1 MNYSRTALSDS
12 ALIQQLQQSFAR
24 DRTSTALLLADIAE
38 VDARKLYLPAG
49 YSSMH
54 AYCVEGFGLTRDS
67 AYKRIQAA
75 RAAREY
81 PELFECVADGR
92 LNLSGLCLLAPHLT
106 PENAADLVSAAAGE
120 SKSGIEALIVARFP
134 RSEEMPIVETFTVVD
149 PQLAPGQVAPTSF
162 QASDMEVAP
171 GQVAP
176 PRSSVA
182 PIAAQRFAFRVV
194 LCQDAHD
201 LLTQAQSLLSHQI
214 PSGDLSM
221 VFRRV
226 LEIAVR
232 QLEKQK
238 FGATSRPHIS
248 ATSPNPRYI
257 PRHVKRTVWKRDRG
271 QCTFVSS
278 DGHRC
283 SEKARLEF
291 DHIEPV
297 ARGGQATMNGIR
309 LRCRAHN
316 QYAAECTFGTDFM
329 KSKRAEAEA
338 AKLARKAVDEVVPY
352 LRALRISAT
361 DAKRAAE
368 KCAAIPDA
376 SLEERVKLALS
387 CFGPR
392 SRVACVG

>member
-92 LNLSGLCLLAPHLT
+92 LNLSGVCLLAPHLT

-149 PQLAPGQVAPTSF
+149 PQLAPGQVAP
-162 QASDMEVAP
+162 
-171 GQVAP
+171 

-182 PIAAQRFAFRVV
+182 PIAAQRFAFKVV
-194 LCQDAHD
+194 LSQDAHD

-226 LEIAVR
+226 LEIAVK

-238 FGATSRPHIS
+238 FGATDRPHIP
-248 ATSPNPRYI
+248 AASPNPRYV

-297 ARGGQATMNGIR
+297 ARGGQATVNGIR

-316 QYAAECTFGTDFM
+316 QYAAECAFGTDFM

-368 KCAAIPDA
+368 KCATIPDA